1 MFVVVNPARGP
12 DGRREQAQGIRLSR
26 GQLPLAAAYCLH
38 LYGSIHRYT
47 MQPDKRT
54 RNTVNIPFAINHGS
68 AAQRIESELRR
79 SIVALELPPGIRLSE
94 QEIAERHGVS
104 RQPVRVALIGL
115 VEIQPQ
121 RGTVVAKISVR
132 KMMEA
137 RFVREAI
144 ETAVVRRACSSFDR
158 QSRQR
163 IDDLIDMQDHAA
175 RRDDHAAFQRYD
187 ELFHVALAEGAGCP
201 LAWEAIQDIKS
212 HMDRVCQLTLPGPD
226 AMLPLIEQH
235 RAIVAAIDA
244 CDEDAAAEAMGRHLT
259 EILRALPRIEAEH
272 PELFSS

>member
-1 MFVVVNPARGP
+1 MRSAVN
-12 DGRREQAQGIRLSR
+12 
-26 GQLPLAAAYCLH
+26 
-38 LYGSIHRYT
+38 T
-47 MQPDKRT
+47 
-54 RNTVNIPFAINHGS
+54 PFPVPHGS

-79 SIVALELPPGIRLSE
+79 LIVALELPPGVRLSE
-94 QEIAERHGVS
+94 SDIAERHGVS
-104 RQPVRVALIGL
+104 RQPVREALIGLARTRL

-121 RGTVVAKISVR
+121 RGTVVVKISVR

-158 QSRQR
+158 QSRER
-163 IDDLIDMQDHAA
+163 INDLLEMQEQAA

-187 ELFHVALAEGAGCP
+187 ELFHIALAEGAGCP
-201 LAWEAIQDIKS
+201 LAWEAVQDIKA

-235 RAIVAAIDA
+235 RTIMSAIDA
-244 CDEDAAAEAMGRHLT
+244 KDEDNAAEAMRRHLT
-259 EILRALPRIEAEH
+259 EILRALPQVEAEH